1 MTKTHTTKRTTPA
14 TPILEWE
21 AEALNH
27 LADLKFKAEEAEA
40 VLDFARQTLQEV
52 RADETCDTYER
63 EMARRDYYEAADRHL
78 KAEAKFTSFYMNYRV

>member
-1 MTKTHTTKRTTPA
+1 MTKTHTTTRTTPA

-40 VLDFARQTLQEV
+40 VLDFARQTLREV
-52 RADETCDTYER
+52 QDENADEYEID
-63 EMARRDYYEAADRHL
+63 MAWKDAIDAAAAFT
-78 KAEAKFTSFYMNYRV
+78 KAEGKFTSFYLNYRA